1 MKRLQ
6 HITRFFGR
14 VAPELGGNGLFASLD
29 ELIEQRQYVA
39 YLRQLG
45 QSKTFSSMAGDVKS
59 AFKGRGMELEEIR
72 SYTYGDDVRDIDWRV
87 TARKEQPFT
96 KLYAEERDREIYTLL
111 DLSPQMVFGT
121 RHELKSVAAAKIAA
135 LLGWMSLENKDRFG
149 CLVFDGTESLFFKPQ
164 NNRANMM
171 VMLKKISE
179 TTRKILRGTA
189 EKNSFAKALQLLQQN
204 IKSQASV
211 FVISDFSAFDD
222 EVKKMLAALS
232 RKARV
237 YVLNVF
243 DVLEELPP
251 PAGEYMAENAGER
264 VIFDSHS
271 KYFQKEYKA
280 YFKEKR
286 RRIETFCRRFGI
298 RCVEIRTD
306 IPLHK
311 QLRIG

>member
-1 MKRLQ
+1 
-6 HITRFFGR
+6 
-14 VAPELGGNGLFASLD
+14 
-29 ELIEQRQYVA
+29 
-39 YLRQLG
+39 
-45 QSKTFSSMAGDVKS
+45 
-59 AFKGRGMELEEIR
+59 
-72 SYTYGDDVRDIDWRV
+72 
-87 TARKEQPFT
+87 
-96 KLYAEERDREIYTLL
+96 
-111 DLSPQMVFGT
+111 
-121 RHELKSVAAAKIAA
+121 
-135 LLGWMSLENKDRFG
+135 
-149 CLVFDGTESLFFKPQ
+149 
-164 NNRANMM
+164 MM

-243 DVLEELPP
+243 DVLEELPQ

-264 VIFDSHS
+264 VIFDSRS

-286 RRIETFCRRFGI
+286 RRIETFCRQFGI